1 MEPFLLTCRLAKH
14 SRKSLAPFV
23 NRECMAD
30 DIDVGIMARV
40 MEGLETVKLSDVV
53 PNAPSAVFSRVIDG
67 HY

>member
-1 MEPFLLTCRLAKH
+1 
-14 SRKSLAPFV
+14 
-23 NRECMAD
+23 MAD

-40 MEGLETVKLSDVV
+40 REGLETVKLSDGV